1 MAINGQYISID
12 IYINLDILSFM
23 TAFAVLA
30 EPNRRRLLD
39 AMADGAKP
47 VNELVAAIGM
57 SQPVVSK
64 HLKVLR
70 DAGLVNVQPDGQRR
84 LYSINGRPLS
94 EIDEWLQQYRH
105 FWADRLDALAQHL
118 DTTESEDAP

>member
-1 MAINGQYISID
+1 
-12 IYINLDILSFM
+12 M

-39 AMADGAKP
+39 AMADGARP
-47 VNELVAAIGM
+47 VNELVTAIGM

-84 LYSINGRPLS
+84 LYSINARPLA
-94 EIDEWLQQYRH
+94 EIDRWLQQYRH
-105 FWADRLDALAQHL
+105 FWADRLDALADHL
-118 DTTESEDAP
+118 DTTDPEDTP